1 MLTTINIF
9 TINTCTIN
17 TLMTIGQ
24 DYKDINNQ
32 RYTNKGSFKLSLTLA
47 LIPLMFAYSAIS
59 YADAVPQV
67 KEVKL
72 NQVTLFLRGAE
83 LFSSSH
89 INLPAGESEV
99 VFTNI
104 ANNINERS
112 LIIGG
117 NGKAVIQSSSIKKNY
132 LVDQVIT
139 PQVEQLKKRLE
150 TERYNK
156 DKLSIQIQVLD
167 AKLEVLKS
175 NQKLGDASAAATVE
189 NVSKMLELVS
199 VQMGEI
205 LLKRADLSQQLK
217 ELNKQLQKLERQ
229 FIEEQQKNSHSSS
242 QIVVKFYSPTAT
254 KSDIS
259 LSYAINNAGWL
270 PNYDVRVDDID
281 QPVKFTYKANV
292 FQNSGINW
300 DNVNLTLSTGNP
312 TESAQVPMLDP
323 WYLDLAQ
330 QAKIQVQTESPMSM
344 LSADAIMS
352 APAPLT
358 ERTDS
363 QQQHKVL
370 ALDDYVTTNA
380 KGINT
385 SFKISLP
392 YSIPADGKAHLVMIK
407 QTEVKGD
414 YRYLTIPKLE
424 QDAFLQVQ
432 ITDWQQLNLLPG
444 ISQIYYQ
451 GSFIGEGYIDV
462 RNVEKN
468 MDISLGRNK
477 NIVVRREAD
486 SEMKS
491 KPEYFGSNITQKYSF
506 SIEVKNLPSSA
517 IKLVVIDQLPVSR
530 DNEISVNDV
539 KYSGNAEYNKES
551 GNLQWTLEL
560 QPKETKKLTYSYNVK
575 YPKDKYIS
583 GL

>member
-1 MLTTINIF
+1 MLTTINML
-9 TINTCTIN
+9 TAN
-17 TLMTIGQ
+17 TLTTIEPESKQ
-24 DYKDINNQ
+24 NNHQRDIHQ
-32 RYTNKGSFKLSLTLA
+32 RWFKLSLA
-47 LIPLMFAYSAIS
+47 LTMIPLMFTYSAIS

-72 NQVTLFLRGAE
+72 NQVTVFLRGAE

-112 LIIGG
+112 LIISGSG
-117 NGKAVIQSSSIKKNY
+117 NAVIQSSSIKKNY
-132 LVDQVIT
+132 LVDEIISQ
-139 PQVEQLKKRLE
+139 QAEQLKKQLD

-156 DKLSIQIQVLD
+156 DKLSIQIQVLE

-175 NQKLGDASAAATVE
+175 NQKLGGDNAAATVE
-189 NVSKMLELVS
+189 DVSKMLDLVS
-199 VQMGEI
+199 LQMGDT
-205 LLKRADLSQQLK
+205 LLKRADLLQQLK
-217 ELNKQLQKLERQ
+217 ETNKQLQKLERQ

-242 QIVVKFYSPTAT
+242 QIVVKFYSPTAS
-254 KSDIS
+254 KNDIS
-259 LSYAINNAGWL
+259 LSYAIHNAGWV

-300 DNVNLTLSTGNP
+300 NNVNLTLSTGNP
-312 TESAQVPMLDP
+312 AESAQVPRLEP
-323 WYLDLAQ
+323 WYLDLYKQPEMQELVGSSVAR
-330 QAKIQVQTESPMSM
+330 
-344 LSADAIMS
+344 LSTDAIMPVPPTVNKS
-352 APAPLT
+352 VTSSTKSREA
-358 ERTDS
+358 
-363 QQQHKVL
+363 L

-380 KGINT
+380 EGINT
-385 SFKISLP
+385 RFNISLP
-392 YSIPADGKAHLVMIK
+392 YSIPTDGKAHLVMIK
-407 QTEVKGD
+407 QAETKGD
-414 YRYLTIPKLE
+414 YRYLTIPKLD

-432 ITDWQQLNLLPG
+432 IADWQILNLLPG
-444 ISQIYYQ
+444 KSQIYYQ

-462 RNVEKN
+462 RKVEKN

-477 NIVVRREAD
+477 NIIVRRETD

-506 SIEVKNLPSSA
+506 SIEVKNLPSKA

-539 KYSGNAEYNKES
+539 RYSGNAEYNKES

-560 QPKETKKLTYSYNVK
+560 QPKEMQKLTYSYNVK